1 MNTYYIALFALLSAV
16 LGAAAVLMHQK
27 LHRCEKQMRDLHL
40 QKTQEYADS
49 IHLHMIQES
58 LWQSVNTI
66 HLLAALAEEESS
78 SEDVKETQRM
88 ICAECE
94 KIQQQL
100 YTCLYPLRR
109 LRVAE
114 LPFCDIVTEAS
125 VICGILITIRAKGAI
140 SDVDFEYEC
149 RKLSEV
155 HAGGAACS
163 S

>member
-1 MNTYYIALFALLSAV
+1 MIACRCFGRRSFQWRNY
-16 LGAAAVLMHQK
+16 AA
-27 LHRCEKQMRDLHL
+27 
-40 QKTQEYADS
+40 YADS

-100 YTCLYPLRR
+100 
-109 LRVAE
+109 
-114 LPFCDIVTEAS
+114 
-125 VICGILITIRAKGAI
+125 
-140 SDVDFEYEC
+140 
-149 RKLSEV
+149 
-155 HAGGAACS
+155 
-163 S
+163 

>member
-1 MNTYYIALFALLSAV
+1 MNTYYIALFALLSVV

-40 QKTQEYADS
+40 QKMQEYADS

-78 SEDVKETQRM
+78 FEDVKETQRM

-100 YTCLYPLRR
+100 
-109 LRVAE
+109 
-114 LPFCDIVTEAS
+114 
-125 VICGILITIRAKGAI
+125 
-140 SDVDFEYEC
+140 
-149 RKLSEV
+149 
-155 HAGGAACS
+155 
-163 S
+163 